1 MNIPLASMSLQ
12 QRFVKR
18 MFDILFSLIG
28 LLLLWWLIVLAW
40 LVATIETRSNGLFL
54 QKRVGKEGKM
64 FTVIKIKTMSHLKGA
79 SNNITTANDHR
90 ITEIGRFF
98 RRTKIDEFPQLW
110 NVFIGNMSF
119 VGPRPDVS
127 GYADRLYGSDS
138 IILTVRP
145 GITGPASLKYKNE
158 ESLLAEKIDP
168 IKYNDDVI
176 WPDKVKINC
185 DYIRDYRLI
194 KDLSYI
200 WWTFQKK

>member
-1 MNIPLASMSLQ
+1 MTPQ

-18 MFDILFSLIG
+18 AFDILLSIFG

-40 LVATIETRSNGLFL
+40 LVATIATRSNGFYF

-64 FTVIKIKTMSHLKGA
+64 FSVIKIKTMSHSKDT
-79 SNNITTANDHR
+79 SNNITTSNDPR
-90 ITEIGRFF
+90 ITKIGRFF

-110 NVFIGNMSF
+110 NVLIGNMSF

-127 GYADRLYGSDS
+127 GYADRLEGSDS

-158 ESLLAEKIDP
+158 ESFLAEKTDP
-168 IKYNDDVI
+168 IKYNDEVI
-176 WPDKVKINC
+176 WPDKVKINRE
-185 DYIRDYRLI
+185 YIRDYHFI
-194 KDLSYI
+194 NDLSYI
-200 WWTFQKK
+200 WWSLRKNYD